1 MSGGNVFS
9 LVGVCFNNFPVYNF
23 NIEPGLMRLII
34 PSFHLL
40 LVRKDFQCFVIGSN
54 EIFDENKNLTIEILP
69 VISSM
74 HKNIN
79 NYSMFGISF

>member
-1 MSGGNVFS
+1 
-9 LVGVCFNNFPVYNF
+9 
-23 NIEPGLMRLII
+23 MRLII

-79 NYSMFGISF
+79 N